1 MFMKKDRN
9 LLIIIVSL
17 MLIIILIQGCGNRG
31 RGRTTTTI
39 TTTTIKDDNS
49 NVKLL
54 FKSGFEDGV
63 ILDKPKINGDG
74 WDQVLRGQDQGY
86 SWENLL
92 SRGRP
97 PNRFTYLVSSK
108 QKDLSQF
115 VITRI
120 DTVKGRDG
128 KDTKALF
135 SELIKQDSTPF
146 IGNTRNEY
154 GLYPKE
160 SDKQAYMRYWI
171 KLQPDLGTAVLP
183 KGEQRSRQIMEWK
196 ETGPPGE
203 RADFRWNINI
213 KRSVG
218 VDELWWLT
226 ESQYGDL
233 AISPLAWRCKSF
245 KVKVPIDEWF
255 LFEVFWKLDPKD
267 GRVWAA
273 VNGETIVNYRGRT
286 QKDSGLFVW
295 WPMKVYTGGQI
306 DFIPDTPGYN
316 GIYQWVDDVEVY
328 DDIPSSSAALIKD
341 DKFSC
346 ETFPE
351 SL

>member
-1 MFMKKDRN
+1 MKNNKK
-9 LLIIIVSL
+9 LFIIIISL
-17 MLIIILIQGCGNRG
+17 ILIVVLIQGCGNRG
-31 RGRTTTTI
+31 KSK
-39 TTTTIKDDNS
+39 TTTTIKTPVTTIKEDTS

-63 ILDKPKINGDG
+63 ILDKSKISGNA
-74 WDQVLRGQDQGY
+74 WDQLLRGQDQGF
-86 SWENLL
+86 SWEKLL
-92 SRGRP
+92 SRGSP

-108 QKDLSQF
+108 RDLNQF
-115 VITRI
+115 VNTRI
-120 DTVKGRDG
+120 ETVIGRNNNP
-128 KDTKALF
+128 TKALF
-135 SELIKQDSTPF
+135 TELIKQDPTPF
-146 IGNTRNEY
+146 IENTRNQY

-171 KLQPDLGTAVLP
+171 KLQPDLGTVILP

-196 ETGPPGE
+196 ETGPAGE

-218 VDELWWLT
+218 VDNLYWWT
-226 ESQYGDL
+226 EAQYGDL
-233 AISPLAWRCKSF
+233 ANSPKAWTCKSF
-245 KVKVPIDEWF
+245 EVPVPIDEWF

-273 VNGETIVNYRGRT
+273 ANGETIVDYKGRT

-295 WPMKVYTGGQI
+295 WPIKVYTGGQI
-306 DFIPDTPGYN
+306 DFIPNTPGYKS
-316 GIYQWVDDVEVY
+316 IYQWVDDVEVY
-328 DDIPSSSAALIKD
+328 NDIPASSAALIKD